1 MPCVGT
7 GDVCLNTF
15 IPSSLVFLLIE
26 SALPVV
32 QMQKDF
38 YFCFS
43 RVLPCLGLV
52 SRLRSPGG
60 GRAAGRKGYVIQASN
75 RLEWNVQ
82 LTIRSE
88 PRTDAIELT
97 SARGESGFG
106 WSGARLHP
114 YEIRGNQGNTL
125 EICANPRELRSRLA
139 FAFPVSDTAQ
149 AVSTSIKR
157 DVKRNTPPATRLLS
171 RYPATAC

>member
-1 MPCVGT
+1 M
-7 GDVCLNTF
+7 
-15 IPSSLVFLLIE
+15 
-26 SALPVV
+26 
-32 QMQKDF
+32 
-38 YFCFS
+38 
-43 RVLPCLGLV
+43 
-52 SRLRSPGG
+52 
-60 GRAAGRKGYVIQASN
+60 IQASN

-82 LTIRSE
+82 LTIRSG